1 MDGTIAT
8 TEFRPRGFVHVQPVP
23 DNDDWG
29 TELTAELTE
38 KPEHGMG
45 DDVLVWQEAKVKS
58 HLPPL
63 GRDGQGGDHRDTLA
77 GPCSLI
83 QNGCPSDRCPG
94 AADERGHEEAALIEK
109 NEARLQP
116 PGFFFTR
123 GHSSRTQPRIA
134 ASSRSR
140 ARRSGFCGLKPREQ
154 RRRLMWF
161 V

>member
-8 TEFRPRGFVHVQPVP
+8 AQFRPRGFVHAQPVP

-29 TELTAELTE
+29 AELTAELTE
-38 KPEHGMG
+38 KAEHGMG
-45 DDVLVWQEAKVKS
+45 DDVLVWQQTKVKS
-58 HLPPL
+58 HLASL

-77 GPCSLI
+77 GACSLI
-83 QNGCPSDRCPG
+83 ENGCLSDRRPG
-94 AADERGHEEAALIEK
+94 AAHVRGHEKAALIEK
-109 NEARLQP
+109 DEARLQP
-116 PGFFFTR
+116 SGVFFTL

-140 ARRSGFCGLKPREQ
+140 ARRSGFCGLKPSEQ

-161 V
+161 L